1 MQSMIIREH
10 GPAHPHAP
18 ARGYVEAYLNAQ
30 AHGHSQA
37 EHGHGHPHIHAREN
51 GTTIAL
57 ERDVLA
63 KNDKVAERN
72 RGWLAGRDILALN
85 LMSSPGSGKTTLLER
100 TIRELQAGLTIS
112 VLGGDQETQNDAE
125 RIAATGCKTPQINTG
140 KGCHLDAQMIAGA
153 LRELDPEPRSVLMIE
168 NVGNLVCPALFDLGE
183 DAKVVM
189 LSVTDGE
196 DKPLKYPD
204 MVRAGD
210 LVLLTKCDLLPHLD
224 FDVDRCVAY
233 ARRINPRAEVL
244 RLSARTGD
252 GVDAGYG
259 WLRNARDRQGETAFA

>member
-1 MQSMIIREH
+1 MCAICGCSNAEH
-10 GPAHPHAP
+10 DH
-18 ARGYVEAYLNAQ
+18 R
-30 AHGHSQA
+30 

-125 RIAATGCKTPQINTG
+125 RIAATGCKTLQINTG

-183 DAKVVM
+183 DAKVGM
-189 LSVTDGE
+189 LSGTEGE
-196 DKPLKYPD
+196 DKPLKYPH
-204 MVRAGD
+204 MFRAAD

-252 GVDAGYG
+252 GVDARYG
-259 WLRNARDRQGETAFA
+259 WLRNARDRQRETAFA